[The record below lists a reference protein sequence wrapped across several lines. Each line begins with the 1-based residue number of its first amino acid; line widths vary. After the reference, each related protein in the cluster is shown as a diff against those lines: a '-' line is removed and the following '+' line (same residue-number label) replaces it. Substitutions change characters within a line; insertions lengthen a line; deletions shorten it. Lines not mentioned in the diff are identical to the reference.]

1 MKNNLFISVVA
12 LLTLISCN
20 KEDAAFDNY
29 AQIPESQNVE
39 SFCAK
44 IDSLNN
50 AYSEMLN
57 DNATRGYVSDYAIT
71 SSADAVG
78 AFVGAKLFSWAGSAI
93 GAACANPALACGGYF
108 IGKKIGRAAGSAAA
122 SIGAAWLIDKFGTR
136 STINTSLVLN
146 EDYVVSIEDPNNLTE
161 GELHNL
167 ILAELLKNIDK
178 YVMPDGSLNYELLLS
193 DAYMFENQFAPFE
206 EYPGYK
212 ELWLPKAIEQT
223 RRIVDASVTLESN
236 NSALFLD
243 EVYNGLIPEL
253 QITKE
258 EFENA
263 NILNEKVLSTYTM
276 LDNVTLK
283 EFSKDI
289 DDVIESSNLND
300 ELKDELKVSNSVM
313 TNSTLIWREV
323 Q

>member
-1 MKNNLFISVVA
+1 MKNNLFISVVV

-20 KEDAAFDNY
+20 KDDVAFDNY

-57 DNATRGYVSDYAIT
+57 ANATRGYVSDYAIT
-71 SSADAVG
+71 TSADAVG
-78 AFVGAKLFSWAGSAI
+78 AFVGAKIFSWVGSAI

-108 IGKKIGRAAGSAAA
+108 IGKKFGDAAGSAVA
-122 SIGAAWLIDKFGTR
+122 SIGAAWLIDKLGTR
-136 STINTSLVLN
+136 SSVNSSLVLN
-146 EDYVVSIEDPNNLTE
+146 KDYVVPVEDPNNLTD

-178 YVMPDGSLNYELLLS
+178 YVMPNGSLNYELLLS
-193 DAYMFENQFAPFE
+193 DAYMYENQFAPFE

-223 RRIVDASVTLESN
+223 RRIVDASVALESN
-236 NSALFLD
+236 NISLFLD

-263 NILNEKVLSTYTM
+263 NILNEKALSTYTM

-300 ELKDELKVSNSVM
+300 DLKDELKVSNSVM